1 MHLGGNRRWVPL
13 INSRLHEVCISFQI
27 SRRVSG
33 LAAST
38 IRSQRNCLF
47 QLNSLN
53 DTLIVFSSMCELIP
67 CTQTLFYFSF
77 RSFRKHRRARKRK
90 KSIFFF
96 PCPYPL
102 GLRSINSPRFLFC
115 ITLVRRTLRR

>member
-13 INSRLHEVCISFQI
+13 INSCIHEVCISFQI
-27 SRRVSG
+27 SRGVSG

-53 DTLIVFSSMCELIP
+53 DALIVFSSMCELSLY
-67 CTQTLFYFSF
+67 TDVVL
-77 RSFRKHRRARKRK
+77 
-90 KSIFFF
+90 FFF
-96 PCPYPL
+96 PFFSKTSASSKKKKNLFFSSLVPTPL
-102 GLRSINSPRFLFC
+102 GC
-115 ITLVRRTLRR
+115 GH